1 MRILRFTRTLLK
13 SAVTI
18 SEEIRLALAE
28 KSKPVVAL
36 ESTIITHGFPYPAN
50 LEMARKVEEAVRHSG
65 AVPATCAFIEG
76 KPHVGLSDTH
86 LEQMATLKAVNKVS
100 RRDIGV
106 TMAKGLNGGTTIAG
120 TMILSHLAGIKV
132 FATGGLGGVHKDGH
146 ITMDVS
152 ADLTELARTPV
163 SVVCSGPKL
172 ILDIARTMEYL
183 ETQGVFV
190 ATLNDDKRSRV
201 EIPGF
206 FCRDLGVLSPYEVS
220 SWKEAASI
228 VHQANNVMG
237 LTSSSLFCVPPPAD
251 VALSSDFIDKVIE
264 EATAKAA
271 EQRILGKHL
280 TPFLLKSVAEALEGK
295 SVQCNKDFVINN
307 AIAASHLAKELLDL
321 ENGSTSFVPSTSI
334 KPVNEERVEKTPSTT
349 SRSFPDKV
357 ETLIIGLVAQD
368 TISVLDKKASMG
380 DSNPGKLRSSIGGVG
395 FNVSLAHKYAS
406 NSTYRFVSVVGDDF
420 AGKLLLNELEKT
432 HGDVSGI
439 KVEPSSLTAQYTAML
454 DPQGELLLACADM
467 SIFEETAVLSF
478 LKEQVLRAQP
488 ETIVVDCNLSSEV
501 LSLLLEVVK
510 KDLGYQPKLIVEPT
524 SGPKLGRIAQVN
536 TRNLGIFP
544 KNTISM
550 ITPTV
555 AELEN
560 IHSNFSRRELFDDYD
575 EWFPALDS
583 LGINSQ
589 FREKLAVQANK
600 HDVLKLLM
608 EKGVVQQCLQLVPY
622 IPNIA
627 VKLGKKG
634 VVLVK
639 LSTDVDSYKSIPT
652 TSPHAPAFIYTSQ
665 GQVVEDQRVGVVI
678 EYFPIPPE
686 NENLKVVNV
695 TGAGDTFLGVLS
707 SYISKNDWLGSEVK
721 NIEQE
726 WAMWESFYNA
736 QVASGLSIQS
746 HEAISPQIKQLQQKE
761 N

>member
-1 MRILRFTRTLLK
+1 
-13 SAVTI
+13 
-18 SEEIRLALAE
+18 
-28 KSKPVVAL
+28 
-36 ESTIITHGFPYPAN
+36 
-50 LEMARKVEEAVRHSG
+50 
-65 AVPATCAFIEG
+65 
-76 KPHVGLSDTH
+76 
-86 LEQMATLKAVNKVS
+86 
-100 RRDIGV
+100 
-106 TMAKGLNGGTTIAG
+106 
-120 TMILSHLAGIKV
+120 
-132 FATGGLGGVHKDGH
+132 
-146 ITMDVS
+146 
-152 ADLTELARTPV
+152 
-163 SVVCSGPKL
+163 
-172 ILDIARTMEYL
+172 
-183 ETQGVFV
+183 
-190 ATLNDDKRSRV
+190 
-201 EIPGF
+201 
-206 FCRDLGVLSPYEVS
+206 
-220 SWKEAASI
+220 
-228 VHQANNVMG
+228 
-237 LTSSSLFCVPPPAD
+237 
-251 VALSSDFIDKVIE
+251 
-264 EATAKAA
+264 
-271 EQRILGKHL
+271 
-280 TPFLLKSVAEALEGK
+280 
-295 SVQCNKDFVINN
+295 
-307 AIAASHLAKELLDL
+307 
-321 ENGSTSFVPSTSI
+321 
-334 KPVNEERVEKTPSTT
+334 
-349 SRSFPDKV
+349 
-357 ETLIIGLVAQD
+357 
-368 TISVLDKKASMG
+368 MG